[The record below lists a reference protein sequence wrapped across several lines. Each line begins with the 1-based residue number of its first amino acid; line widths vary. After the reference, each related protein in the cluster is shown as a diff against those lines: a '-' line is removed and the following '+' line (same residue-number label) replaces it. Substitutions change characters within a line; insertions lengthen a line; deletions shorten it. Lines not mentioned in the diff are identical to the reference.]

1 MRDYLFLINL
11 LESYSFK
18 IRRQECNGCQNSL
31 GSQSEHEVCMTDCQK
46 SYFFELALDLMQNN
60 NVLSE
65 EEYEFL
71 KDNIPYIYVLSLKYG
86 SSNGQ

>member
-18 IRRQECNGCQNSL
+18 IRRQHCNGCQNSH
-31 GSQSEHEVCMTDCQK
+31 GSQREHEVCMTDCQK
-46 SYFFELALDLMQNN
+46 FYYFELALDLMKIE
-60 NVLSE
+60 NVLTV

-71 KDNIPYIYVLSLKYG
+71 KDNIPYIFTF
-86 SSNGQ
+86 